1 MYMKFIYSLSLIF
14 LLIQCSVP
22 DTDNYDILHYNES
35 DGIST
40 LDPAFA
46 KDKSTIWATSQIFS
60 SLVRIDDSLKISPL
74 IASNWLISPDGK
86 EYTFNIRTDVHFHNH
101 PIFIEDQ
108 GRRVVAS
115 DFVYSFNRLLDPQL
129 ASPGSWVLDNVD
141 TFYAENDSVFKII
154 LHKPFSPFLS
164 ILGMQYCSVVPKE
177 LADLSSFGE
186 SPIGTGPFMYQ
197 YWKYGSKL
205 VLRKNPNY
213 FEFDND
219 NRLPYLDAIA
229 ITFIKDKQ
237 SEFLSFLQGDLDF
250 ISGLDASYKDE
261 LLDLDGKLKFK
272 YRDQINF
279 ESINFLNTEYF
290 GFLMD
295 SVSPFKKNI
304 YLRKAINYAINREQM
319 IKYLR
324 NNIGTPANNGIVP
337 VSMYSN
343 TSNLNG
349 YKYDIEKAKYY
360 LYKSDSMGYEIPPI
374 TINTTDNYL
383 DLCEYIQN
391 QLNSIGLNV
400 SIEVNPSSIH
410 RDMVAKSKI
419 DFFRASWIA
428 DYPDPENYLSLFYSR
443 NNWNNGLNKTH
454 FRNYEFDDLYE
465 TSIIE
470 KDPEKRELLYLKME
484 RIIID
489 ESIVVPLYYDQIV
502 RFYNHKLIGISTNS
516 QNHLNLLRVKKIQ

>member
-1 MYMKFIYSLSLIF
+1 MYMKFIYNLLLIF
-14 LLIQCSVP
+14 LFIQCSVP

-74 IASNWLISPDGK
+74 IASDWLISPDGK
-86 EYTFNIRTDVHFHNH
+86 EYTFNLRTDVHFHNH
-101 PIFIEDQ
+101 PIFFGDQ

-261 LLDLDGKLKFK
+261 LLDLDGKLKSK

-295 SVSPFKKNI
+295 SGSPFKKNI

-349 YKYDIEKAKYY
+349 YKYEK
-360 LYKSDSMGYEIPPI
+360 
-374 TINTTDNYL
+374 
-383 DLCEYIQN
+383 
-391 QLNSIGLNV
+391 
-400 SIEVNPSSIH
+400 
-410 RDMVAKSKI
+410 
-419 DFFRASWIA
+419 
-428 DYPDPENYLSLFYSR
+428 
-443 NNWNNGLNKTH
+443 
-454 FRNYEFDDLYE
+454 
-465 TSIIE
+465 
-470 KDPEKRELLYLKME
+470 
-484 RIIID
+484 
-489 ESIVVPLYYDQIV
+489 
-502 RFYNHKLIGISTNS
+502 
-516 QNHLNLLRVKKIQ
+516 